1 VKPSHTFVDA
11 RPGRRRTTAGATTDL
26 LLIADTHLGPGR
38 ADRLLERIDDQL
50 DHVDVIV
57 HAGDITD
64 VSVLEALACRVPGAA
79 ILAVKGNN
87 DVGVDLPERVEAE
100 VGGCLIGVVHDSGPR
115 AGRRD
120 RLRRWFPSCDLV
132 VFGHSHLP
140 WHEIDVFPDGHVQ
153 HQVNPGSPLLRR
165 RAPTC
170 TTARVVVSDGV
181 VTDVRHVDVAA
192 GHSRC

>member
-1 VKPSHTFVDA
+1 MS
-11 RPGRRRTTAGATTDL
+11 ATTDL
-26 LLIADTHLGPGR
+26 LLIADTHLRSGR

-50 DHVDVIV
+50 DDIDVIV

-64 VSVLEALACRVPGAA
+64 VSVLEALASRVPGAE

-87 DVGVDLPERVEAE
+87 DLGLDLPERLEAE
-100 VGGCLIGVVHDSGPR
+100 VDGCLLGVVHDSGPR
-115 AGRRD
+115 AGRHR

-140 WHEIDVFPDGHVQ
+140 WHEIDVSPDGHVQ

-165 RAPTC
+165 SAPTC
-170 TTARVVVSDGV
+170 TTARVVINNGV
-181 VTDVRHVDVAA
+181 VTDVHHVDVTA
-192 GHSRC
+192 GPHSR

>member
-1 VKPSHTFVDA
+1 VEPSHSFVDA
-11 RPGRRRTTAGATTDL
+11 RRGREGTPAGGTANL

-50 DHVDVIV
+50 DDVDVIV

-64 VSVLEALACRVPGAA
+64 VSVLEALACRVPGAE

-87 DVGVDLPERVEAE
+87 DVGVNLPERVEVE
-100 VGGCLIGVVHDSGPR
+100 VDGCLIGVVHDSGQR
-115 AGRRD
+115 AGRRR
-120 RLRRWFPSCDLV
+120 RLRRWFQSCDLV

-140 WHEIDVFPDGHVQ
+140 WHEIDVSPDGHVQ
-153 HQVNPGSPLLRR
+153 HHVNPGSPLLRR

-170 TTARVVVSDGV
+170 TTARVVINDGAV
-181 VTDVRHVDVAA
+181 IDVHHVEVGA
-192 GHSRC
+192 RRTVQ

>member
-1 VKPSHTFVDA
+1 M
-11 RPGRRRTTAGATTDL
+11 GRLSGVSATTDL

-50 DHVDVIV
+50 DDVDVIV

-64 VSVLEALACRVPGAA
+64 VSVLEALACRVPGAE

-87 DVGVDLPERVEAE
+87 DVGLDLPGRVEAE
-100 VGGCLIGVVHDSGPR
+100 VRGCLIGVVHDSGPR
-115 AGRRD
+115 AARRG

-140 WHEIDVFPDGHVQ
+140 WHEIDVTPDGHVQ

-170 TTARVVVSDGV
+170 TTARVVIKDGV
-181 VTDVRHVDVAA
+181 VTDVDHVDVAA
-192 GHSRC
+192 GQSRR

>member
-1 VKPSHTFVDA
+1 VDA
-11 RPGRRRTTAGATTDL
+11 RRGRRRTRAGGTTNL

-50 DHVDVIV
+50 VDVDVIV

-64 VSVLEALACRVPGAA
+64 VSVLEALVCRVPGAEV
-79 ILAVKGNN
+79 LAVKGNN
-87 DVGVDLPERVEAE
+87 DVGVNLPERMEAE
-100 VGGCLIGVVHDSGPR
+100 VDGCLIGVVHDSGPR
-115 AGRRD
+115 AGRRR

-140 WHEIDVFPDGHVQ
+140 WHETDVTPDGHVQ

-170 TTARVVVSDGV
+170 TTARVVINDGV
-181 VTDVRHVDVAA
+181 VTDVHYVDVAA
-192 GHSRC
+192 GPNSR